1 MSRSSRLWS
10 APTTRRWIGWAALAG
25 AFILVNFHRVS
36 TGVLADTLASEF
48 ETTGAQLGLLH
59 AAFFYVYA
67 PMQLFAGVLTD
78 RMGTRRV
85 ATVGSA
91 MMGVGVIWFAR
102 SPTYAQSFLA
112 RVLLGLGGGVI
123 YIATLRYCANWYR
136 ADEFATITGLTLS
149 ASAVGGLLATTP
161 LAVLVAGVGWRD
173 GLLGIGVVGFL
184 FTASVYLLV
193 RDSPEAAGLA
203 GIDGA
208 PEVTQQTLSEVLE
221 GVRAVSSERETWIMG
236 VMLFFAT
243 GMNFTV
249 MGLWGVPYVV
259 QAYDVSVQTA
269 SLYTL
274 VGNAGLIV
282 GSPVLGWLSDR
293 LERRTGIILAAA
305 GAYLL
310 AYASIVVL
318 GTPPLWY
325 VGLVFFL
332 VMFLLGGFT
341 LSYTVIKERHASER
355 SGTATGMINAMAFLG
370 AAVLPGVM
378 GWVLGVFWTGE
389 VVAGSRVYTP
399 TGYRVAFG
407 VAAASGLFALACAA
421 WLHWRTR

>member
-1 MSRSSRLWS
+1 MSGSSF
-10 APTTRRWIGWAALAG
+10 ATPETRRWIGWAALAG
-25 AFILVNFHRVS
+25 TFILVNFHRVS
-36 TGVLADTLASEF
+36 TGVLAEPLSRAF
-48 ETTGAQLGLLH
+48 ETTGAQLGLLP
-59 AAFFYVYA
+59 AAGFYVYA
-67 PMQLFAGVLTD
+67 PMQLFAGVLAD
-78 RMGTRRV
+78 RVGTRRV

-91 MMGVGVIWFAR
+91 VMGLGVVWFAV
-102 SPTYAQSFLA
+102 SASYAEGFLA
-112 RVLLGLGGGVI
+112 RVLLGLGGSVI
-123 YIATLRYCANWYR
+123 YIATLRYCANWFR

-161 LAVLVAGVGWRD
+161 LAVLVAAVGWRNA
-173 GLLGIGVVGFL
+173 LFGIGVVGFL
-184 FTASVYLLV
+184 FTAGVYLVV
-193 RDSPEAAGLA
+193 RDTPKAAGFPPV
-203 GIDGA
+203 DGA
-208 PEVTQQTLSEVLE
+208 SQTDDQTFSDVLA
-221 GVRAVSSERETWIMG
+221 GVRAVSAERETWIMG

-274 VGNAGLIV
+274 VGNGGLIV

-305 GAYLL
+305 ALYLAAYG
-310 AYASIVVL
+310 SIVVL

-325 VGLVFFL
+325 VGVVFFL

-341 LSYTVIKERHASER
+341 LSYTVIKERHTAER
-355 SGTATGMINAMAFLG
+355 SGTATGMINGLAFLG

-378 GWVLGVFWTGE
+378 GWVLDVFWTGE
-389 VVAGSRVYTP
+389 TVAGSRVYTLL
-399 TGYRVAFG
+399 GYRVAFG
-407 VAAASGLFALACAA
+407 VAAASGLVALVCAA
-421 WLHWRTR
+421 WLHARTQ

>member
-1 MSRSSRLWS
+1 MSGSGSIWS
-10 APTTRRWIGWAALAG
+10 APHKRRWIGWAALAG

-36 TGVLADTLASEF
+36 TGVLAETLASVF

-59 AAFFYVYA
+59 SAFFYVYA
-67 PMQLFAGVLTD
+67 PMQLFAGVLAD

-91 MMGVGVIWFAR
+91 VMGLGVIWFAV
-102 SPTYAQSFLA
+102 SGSYVEGFLA
-112 RVLLGLGGGVI
+112 RLLIGLGGGVI
-123 YIATLRYCANWYR
+123 YIATLRYCANWFR

-161 LAVLVAGVGWRD
+161 LAILIGEAGWRD
-173 GLLGIGVVGFL
+173 GLFGIGAVGFL
-184 FTASVYLLV
+184 FTTGVFVLV
-193 RDSPEAAGLA
+193 RDSPSTAGLP

-208 PEVTQQTLSEVLE
+208 PEATEQTLSEVLA
-221 GVRAVSSERETWIMG
+221 GVRAVSAQGETWIMG
-236 VMLFFAT
+236 AMLFFAT

-269 SLYTL
+269 SMYTL
-274 VGNAGLIV
+274 VGNGGLIV

-293 LERRTGIILAAA
+293 LERRTGIILTAAVV
-305 GAYLL
+305 YLV
-310 AYASIVVL
+310 AYASIVAL

-325 VGLVFFL
+325 VGLVFFV

-341 LSYTVIKERHASER
+341 LSYTVIKERHATER
-355 SGTATGMINAMAFLG
+355 SGTATGMINGMGFLG

-378 GWVLGVFWTGE
+378 GWVLDVFWTGE
-389 VVAGSRVYTP
+389 TVAGSRVYTLV
-399 TGYRVAFG
+399 GYRVAFG
-407 VAAASGLFALACAA
+407 VAAVSGLVALVCAA
-421 WLHWRTR
+421 WLHRRTR